1 MANTPSSIKRV
12 TYDSMV
18 AFVAS
23 QNTGGGA
30 SSSSTTAWTDIT
42 DKPTSFVPSI
52 HSHSIDSVTGL
63 RSELDTLTASIAT
76 SNSESISIKSAS
88 FTLSQGA
95 SYTLSA
101 VESLLNLFEAIP
113 SALSLVSPNN
123 MTSYNVPSPYVVTDS
138 GTYEADKY
146 GWRAFNGTLG
156 SEPDYMSSGL
166 PATLSIDLG
175 AATRLDN
182 YKLSVGGNSAGNGQ
196 APKNWT
202 IEGSNDGTNWT
213 IVDTRTN
220 ITGWVEAVQKS
231 FDLDTPSTYR
241 YYKIVVTAVQWS
253 FLTRIA
259 EFQLYRANA
268 PINRLVSPTDYSISY
283 ESNPSSLTITKLS
296 TGANTPMIVQYL

>member
-63 RSELDTLTASIAT
+63 RSELDTLGTDKVSGL
-76 SNSESISIKSAS
+76 SVKNSS

-95 SYTLSA
+95 SYTLSDI
-101 VESLLNLFEAIP
+101 VSFLNLFEAIP
-113 SALSLVSPNN
+113 SSLSLVSPSN

-138 GTYEADKY
+138 GRYESDKY

-220 ITGWVEAVQKS
+220 TTGWVEAVQKS
-231 FDLDTPSTYR
+231 FDLGTPSTYR

-253 FLTRIA
+253 FITRIA
-259 EFQLYRANA
+259 EFQLYGASVS
-268 PINRLVSPTDYSISY
+268 INRLVFPTDYSISY
-283 ESNPSSLTITKLS
+283 DGDPSSLTITKLS
-296 TGANTPMIVQYL
+296 AGANTPLTFQYL